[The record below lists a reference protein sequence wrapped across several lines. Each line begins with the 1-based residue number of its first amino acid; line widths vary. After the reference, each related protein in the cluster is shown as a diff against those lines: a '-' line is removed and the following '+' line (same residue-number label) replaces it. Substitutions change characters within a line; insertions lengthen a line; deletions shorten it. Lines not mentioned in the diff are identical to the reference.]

1 MMDEYLGGAWTRSY
15 VNYFIR
21 IKCYFRLR
29 AMIVELFSSV
39 RDGSRDKTDVMGK
52 FKVWRVPCDRGC
64 Q

>member
-1 MMDEYLGGAWTRSY
+1 MNILVEPGRNPY
-15 VNYFIR
+15 VDYFIR

-29 AMIVELFSSV
+29 AMIVVLFSSV
-39 RDGSRDKTDVMGK
+39 RDGCRDKTDVMAE